1 MAAVLRL
8 RLAVTISEKQEIPR
22 SQYTLWTDSM
32 DIIYWIQ
39 CHLRRLKPILANRVA
54 EIQRKSDPA
63 QWRHV
68 PEEQNPADD
77 ARRGLDHVMYV
88 NPNTRSVTNL

>member
-1 MAAVLRL
+1 MDSSQFALVTANARVSPIKSVSILRLELMAKVLRL
-8 RLAVTISEKQEIPR
+8 RLAVTISEKLGNPL

-39 CHLRRLKPILANRVA
+39 GHSRRLKLFLANRVA

-63 QWRHV
+63 Q
-68 PEEQNPADD
+68 
-77 ARRGLDHVMYV
+77 
-88 NPNTRSVTNL
+88 